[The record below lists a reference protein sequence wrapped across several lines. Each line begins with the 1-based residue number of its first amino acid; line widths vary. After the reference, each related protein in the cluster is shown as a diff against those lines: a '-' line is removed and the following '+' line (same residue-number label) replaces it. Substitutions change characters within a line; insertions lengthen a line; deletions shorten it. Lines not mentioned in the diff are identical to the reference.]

1 MGNLGI
7 LKKKIKNIKN
17 IFFQKVSYGFFLV
30 KQFVKELSI
39 QNFEIIIFQ
48 KKNFF
53 LGHPSISIL
62 VFGLGIRVVLLV
74 LISNIFSHDTYS
86 RQYCIL

>member
-48 KKNFF
+48 KKKIF
-53 LGHPSISIL
+53 LGHPNNSIL
-62 VFGLGIRVVLLV
+62 KKTK
-74 LISNIFSHDTYS
+74 N
-86 RQYCIL
+86 